1 MTGIWL
7 YISAGV
13 AIVIGLL
20 VAGIA
25 VAVLVALFRG
35 TIKLDY
41 LLSEPA
47 DPGAQ
52 QAAEQG
58 EGDDTGDKKVS
69 GKPPETPKAS
79 MSRLQLLIFT
89 FVIAGVYLVLCLESG
104 TFVDIPNN
112 VLLLLGISGG
122 TYAASKGIKAASDS
136 KQADADVA
144 KTQAAAGVTKAQA
157 DAQKAQAQAD
167 AAKATA
173 VVTD

>member
-25 VAVLVALFRG
+25 VAVLVALFKG

-47 DPGAQ
+47 DPGSQKAVQQGGAQ
-52 QAAEQG
+52 PDPDAPVA
-58 EGDDTGDKKVS
+58 
-69 GKPPETPKAS
+69 PPETPKAS
-79 MSRLQLLIFT
+79 MSRLQLLVFT

-144 KTQAAAGVTKAQA
+144 KTEAVAGVTKAQA
-157 DAQKAQAQAD
+157 DAQKAQAD
-167 AAKATA
+167 AAKAATLA
-173 VVTD
+173 QG